1 MQLPCLFLQIRKA
14 DRQLNQLYG
23 KFLARKGM
31 RITQY
36 GLLRAIAG
44 LEEPSITEIGRV
56 LGIDQT
62 TVTRNVEKLEKL
74 GFVASAPAPADS
86 RKKIMQLTALG
97 ADSLKEAHPHWE
109 EAQQLMISGLGD
121 DDVQELL
128 RLMLKVSRIAEKDSA

>member
-14 DRQLNQLYG
+14 DRQLNQLYC
-23 KFLARKGM
+23 KFLARNGM

-62 TVTRNVEKLEKL
+62 TVTRNVEKLEKKGL
-74 GFVASAPAPADS
+74 VTSIQPPADS
-86 RKKIMQLTALG
+86 RKKIMQLTPLG
-97 ADSLKEAHPHWE
+97 ADSLKEAHTHWE
-109 EAQQLMISGLGD
+109 EAQQLMIEGLGD
-121 DDVQELL
+121 DDARELL
-128 RLMLKVSRIAEKDSA
+128 RLLLKVSRIAEKESD

>member
-1 MQLPCLFLQIRKA
+1 MQLPYIFLQIRKA

-23 KFLARKGM
+23 KFLARNGM

-74 GFVASAPAPADS
+74 GLVTNIQAPADS
-86 RKKIMQLTALG
+86 RKKIMQLTTLG
-97 ADSLKEAHPHWE
+97 TNSLKEAHPSWE
-109 EAQQLMISGLGD
+109 EAQQLMISELGD
-121 DDVQELL
+121 DDAQELL
-128 RLMLKVSRIAEKDSA
+128 RLLTKVSRIVEKDSG

>member
-14 DRQLNQLYG
+14 DRQLNQLYC
-23 KFLARKGM
+23 KFLARNGM

-62 TVTRNVEKLEKL
+62 TVTRNVEKLEKMGL
-74 GFVASAPAPADS
+74 VTSIQALADS
-86 RKKIMQLTALG
+86 RKKIMQLTPLG
-97 ADSLKEAHPHWE
+97 TDSLKEAHPHWE
-109 EAQQLMISGLGD
+109 EAQQLMIAGLGD
-121 DDVQELL
+121 DDARELL
-128 RLMLKVSRIAEKDSA
+128 RLLLKVSRIAEKESD

>member
-23 KFLARKGM
+23 KYLGRNGM

-36 GLLRAIAG
+36 GLLRAIDG

-62 TVTRNVEKLEKL
+62 TVTRNVEKLENMGL
-74 GFVASAPAPADS
+74 VACTQAQADS
-86 RKKIMQLTALG
+86 RKKIVRLTPLG
-97 ADSLKEAHPHWE
+97 ADRLAAAHPEWE
-109 EAQQLMISGLGD
+109 KAQQRMISGLGD
-121 DDVQELL
+121 DDAQELL
-128 RLMLKVSRIAEKDSA
+128 RLLSKVRHIAETNRD